1 MRRHCEP
8 LYASTACSAPSGSA
22 VGSAAFFRTGQ
33 SIAFTI
39 GRYALRDFVTAQIE
53 RFPRWKQARVLTE
66 A

>member
-1 MRRHCEP
+1 MAPRAAVCVHCVQ
-8 LYASTACSAPSGSA
+8 GA